1 MKKILSILG
10 LAGLALTGCV
20 DDNPSVI
27 LNGIVF
33 EEECSPSGGDQKIFA
48 GDVCDPGAYPI
59 VNINLHLNNYIT
71 GESPWSSSGSGSGT
85 TFEPDISNPGMVFIK
100 SYTIKCDRV
109 DGDPAGCEGTKPI
122 TVYKSNAFSGNGS
135 GLCDAIYLD
144 VETIA
149 SWGTN
154 VVIDISAQYDDG
166 GLIDGESSHIKLPLI
181 FQSNGRPCFYVEP
194 EDSDSE

>member
-10 LAGLALTGCV
+10 LAGLALTGCIE
-20 DDNPSVI
+20 NNSSVI
-27 LNGIVF
+27 LNGIVA
-33 EEECSPSGGDQKIFA
+33 EEECSPSGGDQKMFA
-48 GDVCDPGAYPI
+48 GNACDPGVLPI
-59 VNINLHLNNYIT
+59 VTINLHLNNYIT

-100 SYTIKCDRV
+100 SFTIKCDRV
-109 DGDPAGCEGTKPI
+109 DGDPAGCEGTEPI
-122 TVYKSNAFSGNGS
+122 TVYKSHAFSGNGS
-135 GLCDAIYLD
+135 GYCSAIWLD
-144 VETIA
+144 VGTIA

-181 FQSNGRPCFYVEP
+181 FQDNGQPCFYVEK
-194 EDSDSE
+194 EDDSE